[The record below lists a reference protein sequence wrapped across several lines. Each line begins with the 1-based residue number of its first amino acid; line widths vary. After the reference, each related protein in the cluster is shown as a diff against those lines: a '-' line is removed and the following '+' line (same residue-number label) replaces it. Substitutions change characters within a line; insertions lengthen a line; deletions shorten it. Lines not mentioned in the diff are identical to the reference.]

1 MIVLKIIAISIA
13 TGVALLQL
21 GLDSKWYDR
30 RTKKHK
36 RIRSLLIVLMIL
48 SALTALFLVIYDDW
62 QSQKQIQNL
71 IALKKSAVK
80 AAADAENREKNAI
93 KDRERLRNE
102 FIEKTSKLSKQIS
115 EYQEEIRAKDK
126 RIHDLEKQAKIVRS
140 IEGNI
145 ECVFSANWAKGR
157 HPGRLTPFSWNKAQ
171 VYAYIF
177 ETTPYDTSAILFYL
191 ENLETLKLSD
201 SDLKVKLAVRLKPG
215 SGPLGQE
222 LNYLKNYNHLLV
234 YVPFIHEGDTLDDK
248 IILRDLRVFFIVN
261 GEKKS
266 EIIRTEYF
274 EIPVPAGGNL
284 AGFQLNKN
292 DLFQDI
298 F

>member
-1 MIVLKIIAISIA
+1 MIVFKIIAISIA
-13 TGVALLQL
+13 TGVALLQI
-21 GLDSKWYDR
+21 GLDSKWHDR

-36 RIRSLLIVLMIL
+36 RIRSRLIILMIL

-62 QSQKQIQNL
+62 QSQKQIGTL
-71 IALKKSAVK
+71 TDLKKSAEK
-80 AAADAENREKNAI
+80 AATDAENREKNAI

-115 EYQEEIRAKDK
+115 EYQEEIRAKDQ
-126 RIHDLEKQAKIVRS
+126 RIQDLEKQARVVRS

-157 HPGRLTPFSWNKAQ
+157 HPGRLTPISWNKAQ

-201 SDLKVKLAVRLKPG
+201 SDLKVKLGVRVKPG
-215 SGPLGQE
+215 SGPLGQQ
-222 LNYLKNYNHLLV
+222 LDYLKNYNHLLV
-234 YVPFIHEGDTLDDK
+234 YVPFVHEGDTLDDK
-248 IILRDLRVFFIVN
+248 ITLKDLRAFFVVN
-261 GEKKS
+261 GEKKA
-266 EIIRTEYF
+266 EMMRAENF
-274 EIPVPAGGNL
+274 EIPVPAGGKL

-292 DLFQDI
+292 DLFHDI